1 MRDDM
6 YLTEMGKRIRAIRKS
21 QNVSLQKLGVRCN
34 MFYSVICQIEN
45 GNRNCHILILK
56 TIADALNVDV
66 KDFI

>member
-1 MRDDM
+1 MRDDI
-6 YLTEMGKRIRAIRKS
+6 YLKEMGKRMRAIRKS
-21 QNVSLQKLGVRCN
+21 QNLSLQTLAARCN

-45 GNRNCHILILK
+45 GNKNSHILILK